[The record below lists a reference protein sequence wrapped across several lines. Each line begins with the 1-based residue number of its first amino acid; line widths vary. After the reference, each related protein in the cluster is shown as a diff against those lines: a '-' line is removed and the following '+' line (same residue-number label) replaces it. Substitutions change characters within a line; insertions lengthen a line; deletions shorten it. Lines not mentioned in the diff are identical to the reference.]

1 MIEKRAFRLFR
12 LRRALPLL
20 DRRPRSRHHAQEGTR
35 GSLLSRNMKE
45 PAEARN
51 LGRVWW
57 KELGLGCCLTR
68 SAP

>member
-51 LGRVWW
+51 LGRV
-57 KELGLGCCLTR
+57 
-68 SAP
+68 S